1 MGTWVLMLVT
11 DKEQKEFKL
20 LKILL
25 FPVMDVI
32 AIDEGVLNKES
43 RGSVVNGIL

>member
-1 MGTWVLMLVT
+1 MLVT

-25 FPVMDVI
+25 FPVMDV
-32 AIDEGVLNKES
+32 AIDGEFAQGELRFCGNWDLGVLENK
-43 RGSVVNGIL
+43 